1 MRRIRNSIV
10 IELLPSALLD
20 VAVFLISVFTLL
32 VDADRRT
39 FALEVVDRMLRLSG
53 VLAGVEPSALPPGRH
68 V

>member
-1 MRRIRNSIV
+1 
-10 IELLPSALLD
+10 
-20 VAVFLISVFTLL
+20 VFLISVFTLL